1 MLPVM
6 VDVASAP
13 VAVIGNGF
21 SAALR
26 LRTLLASGA
35 GNITTFATD
44 PEPDVLALCPDG
56 FESRWPAAEELAEGQ
71 FKIVYLCDVEEA
83 LTLELHAAAHRGG
96 ALVNTHDRK
105 DLCDFHMPAILR
117 RGDLQVTVSTNGQV
131 AGLARILRD
140 ELRDHVIGPEW
151 ADRVSDLGAKR
162 AQWVAEKLPF
172 SELKAKVDAYVAEQN
187 WLPHNRPPPKS
198 N

>member
-1 MLPVM
+1 MLPLM
-6 VDVASAP
+6 VDVKTLP

-26 LRTLLASGA
+26 LRTLQASGSGNVTLFTTEPDEDLASLTPDTLVQAWPEEALLESGA
-35 GNITTFATD
+35 FR
-44 PEPDVLALCPDG
+44 V
-56 FESRWPAAEELAEGQ
+56 
-71 FKIVYLCDVEEA
+71 VYLCDIEEE
-83 LTLELHAAAHRGG
+83 LTLALHAAAHRGS

-105 DLCDFHMPAILR
+105 DLCDFHMPAVLR

-151 ADRVSDLGAKR
+151 EDRVTDLGAHR
-162 AQWVAEKLPF
+162 AAWVSQRMPF
-172 SELKAKVDAYVAEQN
+172 PELKARVDDYVAEQK
-187 WLPHNRPPPKS
+187 WLPLVSQHAK
-198 N
+198 